1 LVLAA
6 ERQIKQMRN
15 ELYKSIIR
23 QDYAFFDKNT
33 AGELN
38 AALIGYEGS
47 IKKAIFT
54 QIII

>member
-1 LVLAA
+1 
-6 ERQIKQMRN
+6 MRN

-54 QIII
+54 KINS